1 MSFPISRRVWAL
13 GLVAGMS
20 LWSVGCSKEE
30 DHAHAA
36 HAGGHSHEP
45 KNGGQLV
52 EVGKHQFNFEIL
64 TDAAAGKM
72 TAWVLDA
79 HAEGYV
85 RIPAPSLQVQAKV
98 DGQDKVLVLAA
109 VANAASGEK
118 VGDTSQFEGTAEW
131 LKTAKGFSGKIVG
144 VTLGGQ
150 NFGDVAFEVKA
161 GK

>member
-1 MSFPISRRVWAL
+1 M

-36 HAGGHSHEP
+36 HGGGHSHEP

-98 DGQDKVLVLAA
+98 DGQDKVLAALAA
-109 VANAASGEK
+109 GEGGSQTDAESRMRLRSIDVQLLRILEEMSAGRQETLADLRADISALTAAIRQLGR
-118 VGDTSQFEGTAEW
+118 TTA
-131 LKTAKGFSGKIVG
+131 GR
-144 VTLGGQ
+144 
-150 NFGDVAFEVKA
+150 
-161 GK
+161 